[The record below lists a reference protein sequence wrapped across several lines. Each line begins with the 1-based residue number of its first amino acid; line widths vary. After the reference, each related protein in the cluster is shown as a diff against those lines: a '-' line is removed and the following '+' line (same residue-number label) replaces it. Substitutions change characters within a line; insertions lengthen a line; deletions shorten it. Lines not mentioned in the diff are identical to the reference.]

1 MLNNAIRDTAWMLL
15 APLLISSALQGCATQ
30 SGLDEHAKAVTR
42 EATKV
47 DRIGNGCFVI
57 RQNNSEYITQKETVV
72 CPIIDKNG

>member
-15 APLLISSALQGCATQ
+15 ALQACAAQ

-42 EATKV
+42 EATEV

-72 CPIIDKNG
+72 CPIIDKNE